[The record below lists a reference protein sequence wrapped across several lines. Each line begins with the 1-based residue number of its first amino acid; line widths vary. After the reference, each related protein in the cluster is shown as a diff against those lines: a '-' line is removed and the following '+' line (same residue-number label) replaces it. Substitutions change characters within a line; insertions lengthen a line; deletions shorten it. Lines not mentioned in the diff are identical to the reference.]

1 MRSVKVQVSPSGR
14 VSLPAEFRR
23 TLGVEKGG
31 TVLMAIEDGDIR
43 IRTVKESIRRAQA
56 MTREL
61 LAKSGK
67 TLTVDDFLAERR
79 TYWDD

>member
-1 MRSVKVQVSPSGR
+1 MRSFKVNVSPSGR

-23 TLGVEKGG
+23 TLGLEKGG
-31 TVLMAIEDGDIR
+31 TVVMALDDGDIR